1 MRENARANG
10 GRGAERRLRNEERIV
25 LWRRMSQC
33 TVQRITPEHAL
44 LKAEGVKVW
53 RTGVYGGWKWG
64 VDIEVKKRCWIDLP
78 RARAR

>member
-25 LWRRMSQC
+25 LWRRVSQC
-33 TVQRITPEHAL
+33 TVQGITPEHAL
-44 LKAEGVKVW
+44 PKAEGVKVW
-53 RTGVYGGWKWG
+53 RTVVYGGWKWG
-64 VDIEVKKRCWIDLP
+64 DDVEVEKRCWIDLP